1 MSTHSVKKASRVNGK
16 SSRMFYLQ
24 FAKIDPGMM
33 KEINTNLYVEM
44 PDFQSLV

>member
-1 MSTHSVKKASRVNGK
+1 MAER
-16 SSRMFYLQ
+16 SSRMFHSQ
-24 FAKIDPGMM
+24 STKVDPDMM